1 MYEKKMELFI
11 AKIIASFALTSLL
24 LWIYLRFLMAPLIA
38 ILMKSVNSIVEDI
51 KKKLFEKAIAHIESI
66 QKNRRVEVLG
76 LT

>member
-11 AKIIASFALTSLL
+11 AKIIASFALTCLL
-24 LWIYLRFLMAPLIA
+24 LWIYRRFLMAPLIA

-76 LT
+76 LK

>member
-24 LWIYLRFLMAPLIA
+24 LWIYRRFLMAPLIA
-38 ILMKSVNSIVEDI
+38 ILMKSVHSIVEDI
-51 KKKLFEKAIAHIESI
+51 KKKLFEKAIANIESI

-76 LT
+76 LK

>member
-24 LWIYLRFLMAPLIA
+24 LWIYRRFLMAPLIA